1 MGNKLFFE
9 GYKNGD
15 SSKGFIVPFTSID
28 TVGYDT
34 YYYNIEIILKR
45 DGTNVKIKCSSEKN
59 FNEQLESYRMYLAG
73 DTKEKIKI

>member
-1 MGNKLFFE
+1 MDK
-9 GYKNGD
+9 
-15 SSKGFIVPFTSID
+15 FITITLVLIVLMATVTTVEALSVD
-28 TVGYDT
+28 TKK
-34 YYYNIEIILKR
+34 NIEIILKR